1 MSEFVHMDPSR
12 WRRWYF
18 EAYASSARFNERAA
32 NAAQQQL
39 NSSRVAATASSKK
52 WQIGQDSVNDMPV
65 ALVNMPFRK
74 DRRAHSLRL
83 LHELGLQNVHAP
95 ALVSAEAL
103 NMSNLIEKGLVVG
116 AMFEKVTS
124 GDPSASAYVARAAD
138 QIAILRHFVA
148 LGHDMFAIFEDD
160 LWLAPDARA
169 EREAVTGEGGERK
182 GAAIAGEST
191 LKRERRLS
199 TMAARERIQ
208 SVVTALPAT
217 ADLLYLEFCGELC
230 AHLRYT
236 VGNTLLARAKHPFC
250 SAAIIFTR
258 KGALKVLE
266 LTTSIFDGLDLMYP
280 KLISDG
286 RLEAYVATPPI
297 LYQDA
302 SFGSNAQREGTENK
316 RFQTSETQGNG
327 IVPKRHG
334 AWLMACSDAEAC
346 EFRVKAELHGAARVA
361 VLDHDSYPHIV
372 ATLSTATNVVQ
383 ALCERWAV
391 LATSDAPAPLVLVMS
406 RLADPT
412 VTDGPV
418 VEIARFGLDDEY
430 ISFEIGPHSA
440 CYLGALSQLPN
451 G

>member
-1 MSEFVHMDPSR
+1 MKKVPAFSECVDSRYPRVRTRHGYPSGPCSQHSNFGAASLCVSIVLLFVALSGGAGNIHESKVESTNAAPDAPSSCSKADMSEFVHMDPSR

-148 LGHDMFAIFEDD
+148 LGHGMFAIFEDD
-160 LWLAPDARA
+160 LWPAPDARA

-250 SAAIIFTR
+250 SQGSRFSELPVSRSHLSLRHACVLGGGGRGVRGCTNPYTHTRTHTFTNGYTR
-258 KGALKVLE
+258 ICTCTNIHTYTYTYKLYISVYICIYLY
-266 LTTSIFDGLDLMYP
+266 IYMYM
-280 KLISDG
+280 
-286 RLEAYVATPPI
+286 Y
-297 LYQDA
+297 
-302 SFGSNAQREGTENK
+302 
-316 RFQTSETQGNG
+316 
-327 IVPKRHG
+327 
-334 AWLMACSDAEAC
+334 
-346 EFRVKAELHGAARVA
+346 
-361 VLDHDSYPHIV
+361 
-372 ATLSTATNVVQ
+372 
-383 ALCERWAV
+383 
-391 LATSDAPAPLVLVMS
+391 
-406 RLADPT
+406 
-412 VTDGPV
+412 
-418 VEIARFGLDDEY
+418 EY
-430 ISFEIGPHSA
+430 IYI
-440 CYLGALSQLPN
+440 
-451 G
+451 